1 MWTETA
7 REEGVLQ
14 VPIGLLPEGKGFLE
28 GFTPKSGAQPYRAG
42 TQCIALLQKGS
53 PWSEVEPEGAQ
64 TVTEGI
70 ISLKNQKKIFFSA
83 MQEKHGSP
91 DATVA

>member
-1 MWTETA
+1 M
-7 REEGVLQ
+7 
-14 VPIGLLPEGKGFLE
+14 E

-70 ISLKNQKKIFFSA
+70 ISLKNQKKIFSD